1 MATITLSVP
10 DKLKVKMDKSDW
22 INWSSVARHAF
33 AETLEDVNSLKIM
46 KRVREISEISET
58 DMREVKESIIKELKC
73 KTRASSGKSMSSAE
87 FSRWCDSL

>member
-10 DKLKVKMDKSDW
+10 DKLKVKMDKTDW
-22 INWSSVARHAF
+22 VNWSSVARHAF

-46 KRVREISEISET
+46 KRVREISGIPES
-58 DMREVKESIIKELKC
+58 DKSKVKESVMKELERKS
-73 KTRASSGKSMSSAE
+73 RDSSGKSMTPAE